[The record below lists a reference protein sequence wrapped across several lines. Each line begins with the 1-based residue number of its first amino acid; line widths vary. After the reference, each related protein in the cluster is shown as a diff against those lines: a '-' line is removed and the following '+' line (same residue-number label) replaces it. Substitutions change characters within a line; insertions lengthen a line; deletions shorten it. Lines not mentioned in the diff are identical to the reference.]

1 MTENEQKR
9 RPARWFFILG
19 IAVVIVAAAAVLQLL
34 ARQSTSVAAETAL
47 RARDA
52 ESGPRVEVVLA
63 RKVQA
68 PDMLTL
74 LGEARPYQATT
85 VYAKVSGYLRTL
97 DVDKGDHV
105 RANQALAVIE
115 SPELDKQYEAAVA
128 DAKNKELNAQRAATL
143 VKKEMISQQDADQ
156 AETDAQVARANLQ
169 QLETMK
175 SYEVLRAPFAGTVTA
190 RFADPGALIQN
201 AANAQTSAQPVVS
214 IAQTGRLRV
223 YVYVDQAHAAFVH
236 EWNPATVLD
245 PARPGLKVK
254 AHVTRT
260 SGQIDE
266 KTRTLLAEI
275 DIDNP
280 RDRILAGSF
289 VQVQLQA
296 HTPDYIEL
304 PSDALIVHGDQTMVA
319 VVGEGDKVRL
329 RPVLVADQTG
339 DKVRVVSG
347 VTEGERVAR
356 NLGDRVGD
364 GRVVQPVTA
373 SGS

>member
-1 MTENEQKR
+1 MTENEQQR

-19 IAVVIVAAAAVLQLL
+19 IAAVIVAAAAVLQLL
-34 ARQSTSVAAETAL
+34 ARQSTSVAAETAV

-236 EWNPATVLD
+236 EGNPATVLD

-319 VVGEGDKVRL
+319 VVGD
-329 RPVLVADQTG
+329 G

-347 VTEGERVAR
+347 VMEGERVAR